1 MGIVTPL
8 KTAAEQQ
15 LVQQFAD
22 IKAELP
28 GGPAV
33 RKLREDAFAG
43 FEVRGL
49 PHRRLE
55 TWRYTDLRT
64 LLREAAPLA
73 TGPRTLDA
81 ARAKLAG
88 LALDATVV
96 VLVDG
101 AFVPELSSLEGLP
114 EGLSV
119 QTLADALVSGR
130 DDLPRVLAGPSV
142 AADDAG
148 LMLNAALMRDGS
160 FIEVAAGV
168 ELEKP
173 LAIVRLFSGE
183 KEISVYGRSVV
194 LVGDSAKATIVEI
207 NASLGKAP
215 QQLNVA
221 LVIEAGNETEV
232 EHIRLVTDQSE
243 GSVGVFSLLATVG
256 AQAKFDSFALVCD
269 AATVRQQHFVRYA
282 GEHSEVG
289 LRGVNLLGGTE
300 HSDVTLVVD
309 HEVPHGTSR
318 ELFKSIIGGEATG
331 VFQGKVIVRQHA
343 QKTDGGMKSNALLLN
358 DGASMFNKPEL
369 EIFADDVVC
378 GHGATVAQIDGEQL
392 FYLMARGLPRPQAEA
407 LVLQAFAGEA
417 VEFVQDEALR
427 DVVMAK
433 IEAWLGAREASSVVS
448 AV

>member
-1 MGIVTPL
+1 MAIVTPL

-15 LVQQFAD
+15 LAQQYAD
-22 IKAELP
+22 AKAELP

-43 FEVRGL
+43 FEAKGL

-55 TWRYTDLRT
+55 SWRYTDLRA

-73 TGPRTLDA
+73 AGPGTLDA
-81 ARAKLAG
+81 ARAKLAR

-96 VLVDG
+96 ALVDG

-130 DDLPRVLAGPSV
+130 EDLPRVLAGPSV
-142 AADDAG
+142 AADDSG
-148 LMLNAALMRDGS
+148 VMLNAALMRDGS
-160 FIEVAAGV
+160 FVEVAAGAV
-168 ELEKP
+168 LEKP
-173 LAIVRLFSGE
+173 IAIVRLFSGE

-194 LVGDSAKATIVEI
+194 LVGDGAKTTIVEV
-207 NASLGKAP
+207 NACLGSAP

-221 LVIEAGNETEV
+221 LVVEAGDETEV
-232 EHIRLVTDQSE
+232 EHIRLVTDQSA

-256 AQAKFDSFALVCD
+256 AQAKFDSFALVCN

-289 LRGVNLLGGTE
+289 LRGVNLLGGSE
-300 HSDVTLVVD
+300 HSDVTLIVD

-331 VFQGKVIVRQHA
+331 VFQGKVIVRPHA

-358 DGASMFNKPEL
+358 EGATMFNKPEL

-378 GHGATVAQIDGEQL
+378 GHGATVAQIDGDQL

-417 VEFVQDEALR
+417 AEFIADEKLR
-427 DVVMAK
+427 ELVMSEV
-433 IEAWLGAREASSVVS
+433 EAWLSAREANSQVS
-448 AV
+448 TV

>member
-1 MGIVTPL
+1 MAIVTPL

-15 LVQQFAD
+15 LAQQYAD
-22 IKAELP
+22 AKAELP

-43 FEVRGL
+43 FEANGL

-55 TWRYTDLRT
+55 SWRYTDLRA

-73 TGPRTLDA
+73 AGPGTLDA
-81 ARAKLAG
+81 ARAKLAR

-130 DDLPRVLAGPSV
+130 EDLSRVLTGPSV
-142 AADDAG
+142 AADDGG
-148 LMLNAALMRDGS
+148 LLLNTALMRDGS
-160 FIEVAAGV
+160 FVEIAPGVA
-168 ELEKP
+168 LEKP
-173 LAIVRLFSGE
+173 IAIVRLFSGE
-183 KEISVYGRSVV
+183 REISVYGRSVV
-194 LVGDSAKATIVEI
+194 LVGDGAKATIVEV
-207 NASLGKAP
+207 NACLGKAP
-215 QQLNVA
+215 QQFNVA
-221 LVIEAGNETEV
+221 LVVEAGSETEV

-256 AQAKFDSFALVCD
+256 AQAKFDSFALVCN

-289 LRGVNLLGGTE
+289 LRGVNLLGGSE
-300 HSDVTLVVD
+300 HSDVTLIVD

-331 VFQGKVIVRQHA
+331 VFQGKVIVRPHA
-343 QKTDGGMKSNALLLN
+343 QKTDGSMKSNALLLN
-358 DGASMFNKPEL
+358 EGATMFNKPEL

-378 GHGATVAQIDGEQL
+378 GHGATVAQIDGDQL
-392 FYLMARGLPRPQAEA
+392 FYLMARGLPRSQAEA

-417 VEFVQDEALR
+417 AEFIADESVRAL
-427 DVVMAK
+427 VMSEV
-433 IEAWLGAREASSVVS
+433 EAWLAAREANSQVS
-448 AV
+448 TV